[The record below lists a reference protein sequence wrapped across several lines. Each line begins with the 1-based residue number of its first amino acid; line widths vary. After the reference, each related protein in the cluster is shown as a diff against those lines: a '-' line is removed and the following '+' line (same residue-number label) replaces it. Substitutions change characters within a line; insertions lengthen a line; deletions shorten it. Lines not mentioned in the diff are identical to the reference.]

1 MRLGLASWVALAS
14 AVWLVACTP
23 PPPASL
29 QFVDQSPAQPKLGEI
44 TTVRFRAVDSRGE
57 SAPGVPVT
65 FSLQSQVPGV
75 ELTPLE
81 GTTNVGDGIVSTQVV
96 AQGGRVSSV
105 VVMAT
110 AGDKTAVSPVIT
122 FAGAGSSSRQLTF
135 QCGTISGEASGGVH
149 AIGAYDESRHLI
161 AGVKLTCFAHVAD
174 RNGDGIVGAQVSFLT
189 EAGTIGPSSV
199 SATDVVGN
207 AEILYKTSLPLP
219 QDVDPGLFTWS
230 PVVDN
235 THTGELLAPLWMNPF
250 LWTENPVRD
259 WDKTVDPKSPRP
271 EPRREDPI
279 RPNRINNPRDNL
291 VSMIAVTSGEEA
303 FDDNNN
309 NGQWDPAEPFIDI
322 TEPFVDSNDDGTWNA
337 GDGQRFAGER
347 FVDVNGN
354 GLWDGKN
361 GRYDANTLIWVQER
375 ILWTGI
381 AHALDRKD
389 GTNTPAVIRQV
400 DPIPPAGSDVVT
412 LNIPHKSAKSSSFV
426 YADPWFNGMARN
438 SEGDGC
444 EGGETGGVEVK
455 SLTQGRHFTYRSV
468 NLETYVIKDPHQPA
482 DPPQLTNYTVDPVC
496 RMTASQE
503 GGHEA
508 IIIAPR
514 VQGSVDAT

>member
-14 AVWLVACTP
+14 AVWLVGCSP

-57 SAPGVPVT
+57 PQPGTPVT
-65 FSLQSQVPGV
+65 FALQSQVPGV
-75 ELTPLE
+75 EITPTE
-81 GTTNVGDGIVSTQVV
+81 STTNVGDGIVSTQLV

-105 VVMAT
+105 VVVAT
-110 AGDKTAVSPVIT
+110 SGDKTAVSPVIT

-135 QCGTISGEASGGVH
+135 QCGSIAGAASGGLH
-149 AIGAYDESRHLI
+149 AITAFDESRNLI
-161 AGVKLTCFAHVAD
+161 AGVKADCFAHVAD

-199 SATDVVGN
+199 STTDVVGN
-207 AEILYKTSLPLP
+207 AAILYKTSLPLP
-219 QDVDPGLFTWS
+219 VETDPGLFTWS
-230 PVVDN
+230 PQVDS
-235 THTGELLAPLWMNPF
+235 THTGELLVPLWMNPF

-259 WDKTVDPKSPRP
+259 WDKTVDPKSVRP
-271 EPRREDPI
+271 EPRRDDPI
-279 RPNRINNPRDNL
+279 RPNRVNNPRDNL

-303 FDDNNN
+303 YDDNNN
-309 NGQWDPAEPFIDI
+309 NGQWDAAEPFVDL

-337 GDGQRFAGER
+337 GER

-354 GLWDGKN
+354 ALWDGKN
-361 GRYDANTLIWVQER
+361 GKYDANTLIWVQER

-381 AHALDRKD
+381 PHGLDRKD
-389 GTNTPAVIRQV
+389 PIPVVRQV

-412 LNIPHKSAKSSSFV
+412 INIPHLGGRSSSFV
-426 YADPWFNGMARN
+426 YSDPWFNGMARN

-444 EGGETGGVEVK
+444 EGGEVGPVEVR
-455 SLTQGRHFTYRSV
+455 SLTKGKHFTYRSV
-468 NLETYVIKDPHQPA
+468 NLETYIIKDPHQPT
-482 DPPQLTNYTVDPVC
+482 DPAVPNTYSVDPVC
-496 RMTASQE
+496 TMTGAQN
-503 GGHEA
+503 GAFEA
-508 IIIAPR
+508 IVIAPR
-514 VQGSVDAT
+514 VVGTVQ

>member
-14 AVWLVACTP
+14 AAWLVACSP

-57 SAPGVPVT
+57 AQPGTAVS

-75 ELTPLE
+75 ELTPTE
-81 GTTNVGDGIVSTQVV
+81 STTNVGDGVVSTQVV
-96 AQGGRVSSV
+96 AQGGRVASV
-105 VVMAT
+105 VVVAT

-135 QCGTISGEASGGVH
+135 QCGTIAGAASGGVH
-149 AIGAYDESRHLI
+149 AIGAFDETRNLI
-161 AGVKLTCFAHVAD
+161 AGVKLNCFAHVAD
-174 RNGDGIVGAQVSFLT
+174 RNGDGIAGAQVSFLT

-199 SATDVVGN
+199 SVTDVVGN
-207 AEILYKTSLPLP
+207 AAVLYKTSLPLP
-219 QDVDPGLFTWS
+219 AETDPGLFTWS
-230 PVVDN
+230 PQVDA
-235 THTGELLAPLWMNPF
+235 THTGELLVPLWMNPF

-259 WDKTVDPKSPRP
+259 WDKTVDPKSVRP
-271 EPRREDPI
+271 EPRRDDPI
-279 RPNRINNPRDNL
+279 RPNRLNNPRDNL

-303 FDDNNN
+303 YDDNNN
-309 NGQWDPAEPFIDI
+309 NGQWDPNEPFVDL
-322 TEPFVDSNDDGTWNA
+322 TEPFVDNNDDGTWN
-337 GDGQRFAGER
+337 AGER

-361 GRYDANTLIWVQER
+361 GKYDANTLIWVQER

-381 AHALDRKD
+381 PHALDRKD
-389 GTNTPAVIRQV
+389 PIPVVRQV

-412 LNIPHKSAKSSSFV
+412 LNIPHKGAKTSSFV

-438 SEGDGC
+438 SDGDGC
-444 EGGETGGVEVK
+444 EGGEAGPVEVK
-455 SLTQGRHFTYRSV
+455 SLTKGKHFTYRSV
-468 NLETYVIKDPHQPA
+468 NLETYVIKDPHEPT
-482 DPPQLTNYTVDPVC
+482 DPPSIGTYSVDPVC
-496 RMTASQE
+496 KMTAAQE
-503 GGHEA
+503 GGYEA

-514 VQGSVDAT
+514 VVGTVDP